1 MVCLAL
7 RALKEIVR
15 PQRLSGAVVR
25 PLNFTVRFHQC
36 CSTSTVPRSRLVTPL

>member
-1 MVCLAL
+1 VVCLAL

-25 PLNFTVRFHQC
+25 PLNFTVRCHRIP
-36 CSTSTVPRSRLVTPL
+36 SLRLVWLRS